1 MEILSRDIPIFKS
14 VFHSEVDKETE
25 KELSLPDYCPDITKL
40 IRIDAT
46 PYIESS
52 AINGERCTV
61 EGIYVVSLLYESDCK
76 SALSFTTFNIPF
88 SEKTE
93 IKNAGKE
100 SIPKAKM
107 VVKRIGC
114 KLITPRKFSLRLKS
128 GLNLSVKNVEKAS
141 VVDVECGVENLLYK
155 KESCEWYEKEEKSE
169 YEFKYKETFKIPESL
184 KPIDDAVMN
193 TFCTEEPECII
204 ADDKVH
210 IKTSIC
216 CKILY
221 SSEESQNDYIMFANS
236 FPITMVCNDTDLN
249 DVTSSRAEAQV
260 TFSEISVD
268 VDSYGENRVIEAAF
282 TVKAKLYTRKKK
294 SAFYAT
300 DAFLAELPGETV
312 TKQFT
317 TLTESEP
324 VTRIFTAEK
333 RFVPEN
339 VTFSSICDST
349 SRINDCKITV
359 NENGTFLTGIYVAS
373 FLGVTENGY
382 ISCDE
387 AGEFSEKI
395 SSERI
400 YYDDYIVNCN
410 VSQTNAALSADGNI
424 DIKLTLKTETVFES
438 KKTFNAV
445 TEIRSDDVQKK
456 KGLEMLFYFPME
468 KDDLWSVSKKYF
480 VYPHR
485 VSNENPE
492 IFDREG
498 KILTKVPIKIIIK

>member
-14 VFHSEVDKETE
+14 VFHFEVDKETE

-52 AINGERCTV
+52 VMSGEKCTV

-76 SALSFTTFNIPF
+76 SALSFSTFNVPF

-93 IKNAGKE
+93 IKSAGDE
-100 SIPKAKM
+100 SIPMAKM

-128 GLNLSVKNVEKAS
+128 GLNLSVKSVEKAS
-141 VVDVECGVENLLYK
+141 VVDVERAADNLLYK
-155 KESCEWYEKEEKSE
+155 KESCVWYEKEEKSE
-169 YEFKYKETFKIPESL
+169 YEFKYKETFKIPENL

-193 TFCTEEPECII
+193 TFCTEEPDCII

-210 IKTSIC
+210 IKTSVC

-221 SSEESQNDYIMFANS
+221 SSEESRNDYIMFANS
-236 FPITMVCNDTDLN
+236 FPITMICDDTDLT
-249 DVTSSRAEAQV
+249 DVISSRAEAQV

-268 VDSYGENRVIEAAF
+268 VDSYGENRVVEASF
-282 TVKAKLYTRKKK
+282 TVKAKLFTRKKK

-300 DAFLAELPGETV
+300 DAFFAEIPCATV

-324 VTRIFTAEK
+324 ISRVFTTEK

-339 VTFSSICDST
+339 VYFISICDYT

-359 NENGTFLTGIYVAS
+359 NENGTFLSGIYVAS
-373 FLGVTENGY
+373 FLGLTENGY
-382 ISCDE
+382 MSCDE

-395 SSERI
+395 SAEKLYFDEYRVI
-400 YYDDYIVNCN
+400 CGVT
-410 VSQTNAALSADGNI
+410 QTNATLSEDGNI
-424 DIKLTLKTETVFES
+424 YIKLTLKTETVFER
-438 KKTFNAV
+438 KETFNAV
-445 TEIRSDDVQKK
+445 TEINSKETQKK
-456 KGLEMLFYFPME
+456 KGLEMLFYFPKE
-468 KDDLWSVSKKYF
+468 KDDLWSISKKYF
-480 VYPHR
+480 VHPHT
-485 VSNENPE
+485 VSNENPD
-492 IFDREG
+492 IFDGEG
-498 KILTKVPIKIIIK
+498 KISTKAPVKIIIK